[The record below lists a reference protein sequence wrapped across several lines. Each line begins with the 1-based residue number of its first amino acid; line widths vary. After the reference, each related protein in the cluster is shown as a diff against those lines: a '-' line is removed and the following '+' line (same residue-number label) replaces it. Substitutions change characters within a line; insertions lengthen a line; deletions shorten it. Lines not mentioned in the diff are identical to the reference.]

1 MTAIPVKDSGAFG
14 VAVSGLGGRAP
25 QSTSVTASATDRSRG
40 GRQGEVEMNVAATA
54 THVEHLEGTE
64 VQKSRSYSPAIIT
77 MGGKIVWL
85 AGQTALEDLNGRSI
99 EHDFERQARTC
110 FELIGRTLAQ
120 AADNL
125 KHLVTVT
132 VYLSDGRYGDR
143 FVAIRKEFFPDGKFP
158 CSALLTISGF
168 ARPGMMIEIQGV
180 AVIPT

>member
-1 MTAIPVKDSGAFG
+1 
-14 VAVSGLGGRAP
+14 
-25 QSTSVTASATDRSRG
+25 
-40 GRQGEVEMNVAATA
+40 MNVAATT

-64 VQKSRSYSPAIIT
+64 LQKSRSYSPAIIT

-99 EHDFERQARTC
+99 EHDFERQTRTC

-120 AADNL
+120 AGGNL
-125 KHLVTVT
+125 KHLVTMT

>member
-1 MTAIPVKDSGAFG
+1 
-14 VAVSGLGGRAP
+14 
-25 QSTSVTASATDRSRG
+25 
-40 GRQGEVEMNVAATA
+40 MNVAATA

-99 EHDFERQARTC
+99 EHDFERQTRTC

-120 AADNL
+120 AGGNL
-125 KHLVTVT
+125 KHLVTMT

-143 FVAIRKEFFPDGKFP
+143 FVAIRKE
-158 CSALLTISGF
+158 SF
-168 ARPGMMIEIQGV
+168 ANDC
-180 AVIPT
+180 